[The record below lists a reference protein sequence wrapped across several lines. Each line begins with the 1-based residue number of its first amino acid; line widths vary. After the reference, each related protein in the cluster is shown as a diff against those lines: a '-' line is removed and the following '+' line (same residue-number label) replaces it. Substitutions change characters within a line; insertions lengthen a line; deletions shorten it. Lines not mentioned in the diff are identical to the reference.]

1 VVVCFWRSYVD
12 AVCVRACMRVQAPA
26 RTSQWPV
33 ATSCDC
39 TPVLAA
45 TDIIACRVAAWGYH
59 NHLVLWHAAAV
70 SCLVAGWCRWWL
82 SRPSFSYALPPS
94 VAVQQ
99 RMLLVCGMG
108 CSCVCM
114 RQRSLSL
121 PMFFMV
127 VMAAHGWVFT
137 SASILCTFPNPG
149 P

>member
-1 VVVCFWRSYVD
+1 MWLCAFG
-12 AVCVRACMRVQAPA
+12 AVMSTRCACVRACVCKHLHAPLNGRSPLHVTAPPCLPQLTLSRVE
-26 RTSQWPV
+26 
-33 ATSCDC
+33 
-39 TPVLAA
+39 LLLG
-45 TDIIACRVAAWGYH
+45 DIITTW
-59 NHLVLWHAAAV
+59 WHAAAV